1 MHSEFEQEPPKARRR
16 WRWLLEAALVAGVLF
31 ALHSYQTRNV
41 AGGTAP
47 PFEARL
53 LDGTRV
59 SLDDYRGSPMLLQFW
74 ATWCPVCRLEQ
85 GSIDAVARDY
95 PVLAVSLDE
104 MNAADLQ
111 AWMVGQ
117 GVSYPVAID
126 DSGELARLYGITG
139 VPASFVIDG
148 NGEIRFTEVGYTS
161 ETGLRLRLWWAGR

>member
-1 MHSEFEQEPPKARRR
+1 MHSETEQKRPAARRR
-16 WRWLLEAALVAGVLF
+16 WRWLLEVALVAGVLF

-41 AGGTAP
+41 ADGTAP
-47 PFEARL
+47 AFQARL

-59 SLDDYRGSPMLLQFW
+59 SLDDYRGKPLLLQFW

-85 GSIDAVARDY
+85 GGIDAIARDR

-104 MNAADLQ
+104 MNAEDLQ
-111 AWMVGQ
+111 AWMAGQ

-126 DSGELARLYGITG
+126 NSGELARLYGITG

-148 NGEIRFTEVGYTS
+148 NGEIRFTEVGFTS

>member
-1 MHSEFEQEPPKARRR
+1 MHSEYEQERPRGRRR
-16 WRWLLEAALVAGVLF
+16 WRWLLEVALVAGVLF
-31 ALHSYQTRNV
+31 ALHSYQTRNL
-41 AGGTAP
+41 AGGAAP
-47 PFEARL
+47 AFEARL

-59 SLDDYRGSPMLLQFW
+59 SLDDYRGKPLLLQFW

-85 GSIDAVARDY
+85 DSIDALARDH
-95 PVLAVSLDE
+95 PVLTVSLDE

-126 DSGELARLYGITG
+126 ESGELARLYGITG

>member
-1 MHSEFEQEPPKARRR
+1 
-16 WRWLLEAALVAGVLF
+16 
-31 ALHSYQTRNV
+31 
-41 AGGTAP
+41 
-47 PFEARL
+47 
-53 LDGTRV
+53 
-59 SLDDYRGSPMLLQFW
+59 MLLQFW